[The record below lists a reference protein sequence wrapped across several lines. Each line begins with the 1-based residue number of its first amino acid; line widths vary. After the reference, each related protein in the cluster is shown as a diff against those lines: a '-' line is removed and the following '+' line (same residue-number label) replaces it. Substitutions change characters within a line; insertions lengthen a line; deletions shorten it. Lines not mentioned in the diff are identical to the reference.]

1 MGETWEAANARYTQ
15 RQARLQYRV
24 TNDVNISALKT
35 AITSCATGG
44 QADQAKL
51 ETIANGLTKLEA
63 IHKDYAALNDAII
76 TEIKNRATASNMST
90 LVTTNGALQ
99 NSITS
104 YQKQKKDKRVD
115 VESALAREELLR
127 SQTRDIT
134 SHQLFILDRPI
145 RKGMIPYLWVL
156 SVVFVGI
163 ALILFRMAFPVF
175 TITALD
181 AMLFFRDI
189 TSNSTIW
196 IALLICALI
205 VILFLS
211 LKVAGVFGK

>member
-15 RQARLQYRV
+15 SQARLQYRV

-181 AMLFFRDI
+181 ATLFFRDI